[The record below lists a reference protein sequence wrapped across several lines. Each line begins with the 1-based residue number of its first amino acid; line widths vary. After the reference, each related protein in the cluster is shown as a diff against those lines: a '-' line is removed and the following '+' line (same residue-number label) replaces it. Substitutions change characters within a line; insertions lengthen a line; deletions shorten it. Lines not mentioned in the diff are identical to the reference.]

1 MAAVDSTLRPTPPPS
16 NDSADERFEHIKYS
30 ITTTPPQPRRSLRQ
44 PHNTSDKGS
53 AADTSAAP
61 TKAAHHTEMHK
72 AEEERKQPPQPSKG
86 EAGARDGH
94 RPHDQ
99 EVDYSKED
107 SQPSCQDL
115 HPSLHFIP
123 EDKAHPPKEIHRSQ
137 QPATKKP
144 HPPSLSPSPSDSP
157 STSPVSSPAPANS
170 RNASPSASPSTS
182 PNGGPRRLSQRQ
194 QKKALRAQ
202 LASHDDG
209 DVNPQGHSLS
219 KLQLLA
225 PPPINSR
232 RGGGGK
238 GGASGSA
245 SPTPSPSPPPSP
257 YLSPDHPKRRGSFA
271 SAINSVLPV
280 HDMMAELA
288 PNKVS
293 RHPYFLY
300 PALFTITLLVTMLVL
315 RVPFTAPF
323 SALLLAIRWL
333 VTHLAITF
341 ALLAVAL
348 SVFMAMHR
356 RGLYRVYRSVFF
368 PPAGDSL
375 PRPFLV
381 ESIDLK
387 EERWQAK
394 ISIWAEQIDANSSI
408 REAAVAASSPTDA
421 SPAPKK
427 EVEGEVSFDGIS
439 GRNALALM
447 ECYQRGELD
456 DCTFHCLRVYLA
468 DPSTNQTGDGDDTV
482 AITFLSIKNHYDLS
496 PYFLRLFTPIQAC
509 FPFLCAPALLS
520 QTIRRW
526 LSFRFCVIGF
536 HWPFRHCVVFTKP
549 LDAYKGYLQLD
560 GRNLDSLT
568 STSDDAMRVHVAR
581 YVSVLQLA
589 RQFDSAQPKGQ
600 RSDFMLFP
608 VLTSS
613 NVVDAIPAAG
623 GVALPILPTY
633 VVDLRQF
640 KGGEWQDYKRYL
652 RKHNKRLREGP
663 FEGAGGNTE
672 VTEGADVS
680 EQQAQG
686 LVSLWWQVADY
697 RGTKDQTVCLMEPNA
712 TYVQQLAHHPAKFI
726 QMLALKLKDTT
737 VAASLLFSLSPTLMT
752 SDVAGFNYP
761 ELERAGKAANQQIK
775 AYPVKLAAVLKQAI
789 ANGYEWVDFGPTT
802 GASKME
808 IGAQEMPI
816 TGGLFYHGAATRFFV
831 QLGAACLSRQHKV
844 AKKAY
849 E

>member
-1 MAAVDSTLRPTPPPS
+1 MAAVDSSLRPTPPPS
-16 NDSADERFEHIKYS
+16 SDADERFDHIKYS
-30 ITTTPPQPRRSLRQ
+30 ITTTPPQPRRSLR
-44 PHNTSDKGS
+44 
-53 AADTSAAP
+53 P
-61 TKAAHHTEMHK
+61 TPPAQHK
-72 AEEERKQPPQPSKG
+72 KDDEERKQPPQPTK
-86 EAGARDGH
+86 AD
-94 RPHDQ
+94 P
-99 EVDYSKED
+99 SKED
-107 SQPSCQDL
+107 RPAAHSKEAPQYGGKEDSTAIQQAL
-115 HPSLHFIP
+115 HPSLFFVP
-123 EDKAHPPKEIHRSQ
+123 EDKEHPPREIHREHP
-137 QPATKKP
+137 PAKK
-144 HPPSLSPSPSDSP
+144 PPSLSPSPALSP
-157 STSPVSSPAPANS
+157 SSSPVSSPAPANS
-170 RNASPSASPSTS
+170 RNTSPTASPSSS
-182 PNGGPRRLSQRQ
+182 PNDGTRRLSQRQ

-202 LASHDDG
+202 QAGAPHASDDG
-209 DVNPQGHSLS
+209 DVNPEGHSLS

-232 RGGGGK
+232 RGSRSGG
-238 GGASGSA
+238 SVRSP

-271 SAINSVLPV
+271 GAIHSVLPV
-280 HDMMAELA
+280 QEMMAELA
-288 PNKVS
+288 PAKVR

-300 PALFTITLLVTMLVL
+300 PALFTATLLVALLVL
-315 RVPFTAPF
+315 RLPLTTPF
-323 SALLLAIRWL
+323 SALFTAVQWCF
-333 VTHLAITF
+333 THLAITSSV
-341 ALLAVAL
+341 LAVAL
-348 SVFMAMHR
+348 SAFAAMHR
-356 RGLYRVYRSVFF
+356 QALYRIYRTLFC

-381 ESIDLK
+381 ESIDLR
-387 EERWQAK
+387 EEKWQK
-394 ISIWAEQIDANSSI
+394 MIPVWAEQIDANSSI
-408 REAAVAASSPTDA
+408 REAAVAVSSPTDA

-427 EVEGEVSFDGIS
+427 EEEGEVSFDGIS

-456 DCTFHCLRVYLA
+456 DCQFHCLRIYLA
-468 DPSTNQTGDGDDTV
+468 DANMNTTGDGDDTV
-482 AITFLSIKNHYDLS
+482 AITFLSIKQHYDLS

-526 LSFRFCVIGF
+526 MSFRFCVIGF

-549 LDAYKGYLQLD
+549 LDTYKAALQLD
-560 GRNLDSLT
+560 GRNLDQLT
-568 STSDDAMRVHVAR
+568 SATDESMKVHVAR
-581 YVSVLQLA
+581 YTSVLQLV
-589 RQFDSAQPKGQ
+589 RQFDERQPKGQ

-608 VLTSS
+608 ILTSS
-613 NVVDAIPAAG
+613 HVVDAIPAAG

-663 FEGAGGNTE
+663 FEGAGGATE
-672 VTEGADVS
+672 VTEGVDVS
-680 EQQAQG
+680 EGQAKG
-686 LVSLWWQVADY
+686 LVSLWWQVANY

-761 ELERAGKAANQQIK
+761 ELEKAGKEANQQIK

-789 ANGYEWVDFGPTT
+789 QHRYEWVDFGPTT
-802 GASKME
+802 GSSKME
-808 IGAQEMPI
+808 IGAKEMPI
-816 TGGLFYHGAATRFFV
+816 TGGLFYHGAATRVLV
-831 QLGAACLSRQHKV
+831 QLGAACLSRQHTV
-844 AKKAY
+844 AKKSFD
-849 E
+849 